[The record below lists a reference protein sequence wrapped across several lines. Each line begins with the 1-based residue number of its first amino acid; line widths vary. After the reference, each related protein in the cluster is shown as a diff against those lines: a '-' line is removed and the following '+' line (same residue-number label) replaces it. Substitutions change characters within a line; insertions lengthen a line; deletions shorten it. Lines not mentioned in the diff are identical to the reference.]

1 MRTVLILNPTSGT
14 SMMAEAHDT
23 LDSHEAMI
31 LDGLRAH
38 GIEPEIWYT
47 TEEDAGEGL
56 ARKAADEHADIV
68 IAAGGDGTIHAVA
81 SGLIGRESVLG
92 IIAMGTMNN
101 LAHSLAIPTTIE
113 EACNVIAEGETH
125 AIDVG
130 KINGQI
136 FLEVAGIG
144 FEAALFPAAEEI
156 KSSNLLKTLRGVV
169 SGLTTLFTFQP
180 VKLKIALDGQERH
193 QYHAIQVTICN
204 APFYGAHFHA
214 APDALMDDGLLD
226 VIIFRHFSKFAYI
239 KHAISISQGRR
250 ELQPRI
256 KRCRVKSLRINAD
269 HPVEIQADGLPHGYT
284 PATISIMPE
293 ALRVRIQNLALAN
306 NVPGLRENTQVTRK
320 VHLQTSHPG
329 R

>member
-1 MRTVLILNPTSGT
+1 
-14 SMMAEAHDT
+14 MAETHDT
-23 LDSHEAMI
+23 LDSHETMI

-38 GIEPEIWYT
+38 GIEPEVWYT
-47 TEEDAGEGL
+47 TVEEAGEGL
-56 ARKAADEHADIV
+56 ARKAADEHAEMV

-101 LAHSLAIPTTIE
+101 LAHSLGIPTTIE

-136 FLEVAGIG
+136 FIEVAGIG

-169 SGLTTLFTFQP
+169 SGLITVFTFKP
-180 VKLKIALDGQERH
+180 VRLKLALNDGERH

-226 VIIFRHFSKFAYI
+226 VIIYRHFSKLEYI

-250 ELQPRI
+250 EMQPKIR
-256 KRCRVKSLRINAD
+256 RRRVKSLRITAD

-284 PATISIMPE
+284 PAAISIAAG
-293 ALRVRIQNLALAN
+293 ALRVRTQNLALAN
-306 NVPGLRENTQVTRK
+306 NVPGLREDSQVTRK
-320 VHLQTSHPG
+320 DSLQTSQ
-329 R
+329 RSK

>member
-14 SMMAEAHDT
+14 SIMAETHDT
-23 LDSHEAMI
+23 LDSHETMI

-38 GIEPEIWYT
+38 NIEPEVWYT
-47 TEEDAGEGL
+47 SAEDAGEGL
-56 ARKAADEHADIV
+56 ARKAADEHADMV

-101 LAHSLAIPTTIE
+101 LAHSLGIPTTIE

-156 KSSNLLKTLRGVV
+156 KSSNFLKTLRGVV
-169 SGLTTLFTFQP
+169 SGLITVFTFKP
-180 VKLKIALDGQERH
+180 VRLKIALDDGERH

-226 VIIFRHFSKFAYI
+226 VIIYRHFSKLEYI

-250 ELQPRI
+250 EMQPKIR
-256 KRCRVKSLRINAD
+256 RRRVKSLRITAD
-269 HPVEIQADGLPHGYT
+269 HLVEIQADGLPHGYT
-284 PATISIMPE
+284 PANISIAPG
-293 ALRVRIQNLALAN
+293 ALHVRTQKLALAN
-306 NVPGLRENTQVTRK
+306 NVPGLREDSQVTRK
-320 VHLQTSHPG
+320 VRLQTSQ
-329 R
+329 RS

>member
-1 MRTVLILNPTSGT
+1 
-14 SMMAEAHDT
+14 MMAETHDT
-23 LDSHEAMI
+23 LNSHETMI

-38 GIEPEIWYT
+38 GIEPEVWYT
-47 TEEDAGEGL
+47 TPEDAGEGL
-56 ARKAADEHADIV
+56 ARKAADEHAELV

-81 SGLIGRESVLG
+81 SGLIERESVLG

-101 LAHSLAIPTTIE
+101 LAHSLGIPTTIE

-130 KINGQI
+130 KINEQI
-136 FLEVAGIG
+136 FIEVAGIG
-144 FEAALFPAAEEI
+144 LEAALFPAAEEI

-169 SGLTTLFTFQP
+169 SGLATLFTFRP
-180 VKLKIALDGQERH
+180 VKLKITLDDGERH
-193 QYHAIQVTICN
+193 HYHAIQVTICN

-226 VIIFRHFSKFAYI
+226 VIIFRHFSKLAYI

-256 KRCRVKSLRINAD
+256 RRRRAKSMRINAD
-269 HPVEIQADGLPHGYT
+269 HPVEIQVDGVPHGYT
-284 PATISIMPE
+284 PATISIMPG
-293 ALRVRIQNLALAN
+293 ALRVRTQNLTLAN
-306 NVPGLRENTQVTRK
+306 NVPGLRENTQVTQK
-320 VHLQTSHPG
+320 DHLQTSHPG

>member
-1 MRTVLILNPTSGT
+1 
-14 SMMAEAHDT
+14 MMAETHDT
-23 LDSHEAMI
+23 LDSQETMI

-38 GIEPEIWYT
+38 NIEPEVWYT
-47 TEEDAGEGL
+47 TPEDPGEGL

-81 SGLIGRESVLG
+81 TGLIGRESVLG

-101 LAHSLAIPTTIE
+101 LAHSLGIPTTIE

-130 KINGQI
+130 KVNERI
-136 FLEVAGIG
+136 FIEVAGIG

-156 KSSNLLKTLRGVV
+156 KSSHPLKTLRGVV
-169 SGLTTLFTFQP
+169 SGLVTLFTFQP
-180 VKLKIALDGQERH
+180 VKLKIALDDQERH

-214 APDALMDDGLLD
+214 APEALMDDGLLD
-226 VIIFRHFSKFAYI
+226 IIIFRRFRKLAYI

-250 ELQPRI
+250 EFQPKI
-256 KRCRVKSLRINAD
+256 KRCRAKSLRINAD
-269 HPVEIQADGLPHGYT
+269 HPVEIQVDGVPHGYT
-284 PATISIMPE
+284 PATISIMPG
-293 ALRVRIQNLALAN
+293 ALRVRTQNLALAN
-306 NVPGLRENTQVTRK
+306 NAPGLREDTQVTRK
-320 VHLQTSHPG
+320 DYLQTSHPG